1 MNTAVKKCSA
11 LLFAIGLLGL
21 YGCSSKMSNKGV
33 TIVYQTMETLP
44 QQRDALLK
52 LVRSFEQTHP
62 SIHIKIQLSPS
73 GFTKL
78 QAQAAAGEMP
88 DVFYYV
94 SDRLPAL
101 VHRGA
106 VLDLMPL
113 IKKDSSVAL
122 SAFFPKIIESCQK
135 PAEGGAAQELYCFP
149 FHFSTD
155 VLFYNKDLF
164 DKAGIAYPN
173 NNWTWDDFAHAA
185 QQLTGKKNG
194 STLQFGTLQ
203 PRPLLLVKSYG
214 GECFDQDHCVIAS
227 VPTRKS
233 LEFLESLVEK
243 GLAPQTAALRDVEV
257 MDGVSLFS
265 TGRIGMLVGRT
276 YMLPEFSKLNNFDW
290 DVALVPKGN
299 RRYSRLAVGGN
310 CISAKTQHPQEAW
323 EFVRYFSSPEAW
335 KILGEFR
342 NCVPANRTA
351 ARSDVFLHTP
361 PLGIKT
367 FIEALDTAEIE
378 NPGMV
383 LWQEYVDK
391 VITPTVESMLC
402 GDISVDQA
410 MQEMNKKG
418 ENLLHEESSLK
429 SR

>member
-1 MNTAVKKCSA
+1 MIAQKCLA
-11 LLFAIGLLGL
+11 LLFALSLLGL
-21 YGCSSKMSNKGV
+21 YGCSSKISNQGV

-44 QQRDALLK
+44 QQRDALQK
-52 LVRSFEQTHP
+52 LVQAFEQSHP
-62 SIHIKIQLSPS
+62 SIHVKIQLSPS

-113 IKKDSSVAL
+113 LSKDSSVAL
-122 SAFFPKIIESCQK
+122 SSFFPKIIESCQK
-135 PAEGGAAQELYCFP
+135 PAEGGGLATGLYIFP

-164 DKAGIAYPN
+164 DKAGLVYPN
-173 NNWTWDDFAHAA
+173 NNWTWDDFALAA
-185 QQLTGKKNG
+185 EQLTTKKHG
-194 STLQFGTLQ
+194 TTLQYGTLQ

-233 LEFLESLVEK
+233 LEFLESLVAK
-243 GLAPQTAALRDVEV
+243 GWAPQTAALRDVEV
-257 MDGVSLFS
+257 MDGVTLFS

-276 YMLPEFSKLNNFDW
+276 YMLPEFAKLNNFDW

-310 CISAKTQHPQEAW
+310 CISSKTQHPQEAW
-323 EFVRYFSSPEAW
+323 EFVRYFSSTEAS

-342 NCVPANRTA
+342 NCVPADIA
-351 ARSDVFLHTP
+351 AANSDVFLHTP

-391 VITPTVESMLC
+391 VIQPTVESMLC

-418 ENLLHEESSLK
+418 ENLIHEESNLK